1 MNKIVKIFAFI
12 AILAMVGI
20 VAFNCGGST
29 TSTESTT
36 DSTVVD
42 STAVGVDTT
51 AVSGGAG
58 DGTNGEVPKQNIK

>member
-1 MNKIVKIFAFI
+1 MSKIVKIFAFI
-12 AILAMVGI
+12 AILAMVSI

-29 TSTESTT
+29 TSTDGS
-36 DSTVVD
+36 DSTAVD